1 MPFVATDEFL
11 LMATGLVSHEIS
23 AYLSVFDPFFDLTR
37 EDNSAKLSCPDILG
51 LCSNFVESES
61 FLESNFPDIVA
72 ICETKFN
79 GSIDSG
85 NLSVR
90 VIFL

>member
-51 LCSNFVESES
+51 LCSNFVESLHGTYFRKLCRVFYET
-61 FLESNFPDIVA
+61 LQIVA
-72 ICETKFN
+72 YVFGWLYFTH
-79 GSIDSG
+79 
-85 NLSVR
+85 
-90 VIFL
+90 